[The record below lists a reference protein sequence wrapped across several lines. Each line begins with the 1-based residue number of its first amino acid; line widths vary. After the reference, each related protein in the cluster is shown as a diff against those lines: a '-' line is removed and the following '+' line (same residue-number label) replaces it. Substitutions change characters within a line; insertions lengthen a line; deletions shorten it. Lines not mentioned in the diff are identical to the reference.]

1 MLRACILLL
10 SLLSVLFLGLAHSR
24 SFCTLVGSEPL
35 RALIG
40 NLRLGTLTVS
50 DCKGGAGSRSFH
62 FQVPRRGCFVVGGS
76 HLEDQWILVL
86 KEKWERVWL
95 LLFTLW
101 FCLLVFE
108 KGSLHGVVNL
118 MEYRT
123 SWEGLS
129 RLKLVSENVL
139 RDYLDSIF
147 HYLMWKDP
155 S

>member
-1 MLRACILLL
+1 M
-10 SLLSVLFLGLAHSR
+10 
-24 SFCTLVGSEPL
+24 
-35 RALIG
+35 
-40 NLRLGTLTVS
+40 
-50 DCKGGAGSRSFH
+50 
-62 FQVPRRGCFVVGGS
+62 VGGS

-139 RDYLDSIF
+139 RDYLDSIT
-147 HYLMWKDP
+147 
-155 S
+155 